1 MSLQEKMFSEV
12 ENWMVSGAA
21 KLTFL
26 AGKDYSV
33 AKFNYWLAKWK
44 ASQGNETT
52 AGFMEI
58 GLREVKLGTVLEIEA
73 PSGVKITVFA

>member
-1 MSLQEKMFSEV
+1 MFEEKMLSKIEH
-12 ENWMVSGAA
+12 WMASGAA
-21 KLTFL
+21 KLAFL

-33 AKFNYWLAKWK
+33 AKFNCWLAKWK

-58 GLREVKLGTVLEIEA
+58 GLIQFPAFSLFNQI
-73 PSGVKITVFA
+73 S

>member
-1 MSLQEKMFSEV
+1 MFSEV
-12 ENWMVSGAA
+12 ENWMASGSA
-21 KLTFL
+21 KLAFL
-26 AGKDYSV
+26 SGKDYSV

-44 ASQGNETT
+44 ATQSSETT

-58 GLREVKLGTVLEIEA
+58 GLREVKLGKVLEIEA